1 MVGLAAILLA
11 HPAQALLDYPRVDAL
26 LRVGTPIA
34 LVLLIAGAPLA
45 LVTGTM
51 AARSRGGLRAFVAGL
66 VGPACLSIT
75 AIFWAHGEAIES
87 ATQRTDIAEKQELL
101 GAMLSAALDGR
112 RAAAAQLAARTG
124 TAVNEEWLGSARQ
137 LLVDFTGSRAVT
149 LVGPDGSQLPGFG
162 VPPGVAL
169 RVLAG
174 CTLPTDM
181 IRLGQQWA
189 INTDDSFVMGV
200 AAPGNRSLILVIDP
214 AELAARLQKGV
225 AENFTVFV
233 GRGTGLDGTG
243 LDGMQR
249 DIILPGAGTTA
260 PAPNLPQFQF
270 ANTGLEWRILL
281 QPTQEW
287 FDGHHHRANTFVIML
302 GTIAAAACV
311 AWIRAGARVR
321 PAGPRAADA
330 STARAR
336 IAVHARE
343 ALSQEASHVIR
354 ARLRETAR
362 ALDTVT
368 DPRSDATTKE
378 DALRRIGASLAQA
391 ESEVSALLETTAHT
405 RIVRAEQDAMLEHLY
420 AAVTLEFPGGPT
432 VHLDRSVPPGTLAE
446 VQRELGSKT
455 FAVLT
460 SDNPMSVPV
469 TPHANMLRRSVLA
482 LELRNAGLVHRPV
495 TGRNADGSWQE
506 QGFAVAAGV
515 GESDALAEL
524 HGQNAYYWFDGT
536 AFSIHEMTG
545 QHRTIR
551 LPHRPNQP

>member
-11 HPAQALLDYPRVDAL
+11 RPAQALLDYPRVDAL

-34 LVLLIAGAPLA
+34 LVLLVAGAPLA

-51 AARSRGGLRAFVAGL
+51 AARSRGGLRAFVAGI
-66 VGPACLSIT
+66 VGAACLSVT
-75 AIFWAHGEAIES
+75 AIFWAHGEAAES
-87 ATQRTDIAEKQELL
+87 ATQRTDIMEKQELL

-124 TAVNEEWLGSARQ
+124 SAVNEEWLGSARQ

-149 LVGPDGSQLPGFG
+149 LVGADGSQLPGFG

-200 AAPGNRSLILVIDP
+200 AAPGNRSLVLVIDP

-233 GRGTGLDGTG
+233 GRGTGLDG
-243 LDGMQR
+243 MQR
-249 DIILPGAGTTA
+249 DIVLPGAGTPA

-270 ANTGLEWRILL
+270 ANTGLEWRVLL

-287 FDGHHHRANTFVIML
+287 FDGHHHRANTFVLML
-302 GTIAAAACV
+302 GTITAAACV

-321 PAGPRAADA
+321 AAGARSPDA
-330 STARAR
+330 SAARAR

-368 DPRSDATTKE
+368 DPRSDATTRQ

-405 RIVRAEQDAMLEHLY
+405 RIVRAEQDAMLEHVY

-432 VHLDRSVPPGTLAE
+432 VHLDRPVPPGTLAE
-446 VQRELGSKT
+446 VQRELGSST

-469 TPHANMLRRSVLA
+469 TPHANMLRRGVLA

-495 TGRNADGSWQE
+495 NGRNADGSWQE
-506 QGFAVAAGV
+506 HGFAVAAGV

-524 HGQNAYYWFDGT
+524 HGQNAYFWFDGT

-551 LPHRPNQP
+551 LPREPNQP

>member
-11 HPAQALLDYPRVDAL
+11 CPAQALLDYPRVDAL

-34 LVLLIAGAPLA
+34 LVLLVAGAPLA

-51 AARSRGGLRAFVAGL
+51 AARSRGGLRAFVAGIA
-66 VGPACLSIT
+66 GPACLSVT
-75 AIFWAHGEAIES
+75 AIFWAHGEAAES
-87 ATQRTDIAEKQELL
+87 ATQRTDIMEKQELL

-124 TAVNEEWLGSARQ
+124 SAVNEEWLGSARQ

-225 AENFTVFV
+225 AEGFTVFV
-233 GRGTGLDGTG
+233 GRGTGLG
-243 LDGMQR
+243 GMQR
-249 DIILPGAGTTA
+249 DIILPGAGTPA

-270 ANTGLEWRILL
+270 ANTGLEWRVLL

-287 FDGHHHRANTFVIML
+287 FDEHHHRANTFVLML
-302 GTIAAAACV
+302 GTITAAACV

-321 PAGPRAADA
+321 AAGARSPDA
-330 STARAR
+330 SAARAR

-368 DPRSDATTKE
+368 DPRSDATTRE

-405 RIVRAEQDAMLEHLY
+405 RIVRAEQDAMLEHVY

-432 VHLDRSVPPGTLAE
+432 VHLDRPVPPGTLAE
-446 VQRELGSKT
+446 VQRELGSST

-469 TPHANMLRRSVLA
+469 TPHANMLRRGVLA

-495 TGRNADGSWQE
+495 NGRNADGSWQE
-506 QGFAVAAGV
+506 HGFAVAAGV

-551 LPHRPNQP
+551 LPHHPTQP

>member
-11 HPAQALLDYPRVDAL
+11 RPAQALLDYPRVDAL

-34 LVLLIAGAPLA
+34 LVLLVAGAPLT

-51 AARSRGGLRAFVAGL
+51 AARSRGGLRAFVAGI
-66 VGPACLSIT
+66 VGAACLSVT
-75 AIFWAHGEAIES
+75 AIFWAHGEAAES
-87 ATQRTDIAEKQELL
+87 ATQRTDIMEKQELL

-124 TAVNEEWLGSARQ
+124 SAVNEEWLGSARQ

-149 LVGPDGSQLPGFG
+149 LVGADGSQLPGFG

-200 AAPGNRSLILVIDP
+200 AAPGNRSLVLVIDP

-233 GRGTGLDGTG
+233 GRGTGLDG
-243 LDGMQR
+243 MQR
-249 DIILPGAGTTA
+249 DIVLPGAGTPA

-270 ANTGLEWRILL
+270 ANTGLEWRVLL

-287 FDGHHHRANTFVIML
+287 FDGHHHRANTFVLML
-302 GTIAAAACV
+302 GTITAAACV

-321 PAGPRAADA
+321 AAGARSPDA
-330 STARAR
+330 SAARAR

-368 DPRSDATTKE
+368 DPRSDATTRQ

-405 RIVRAEQDAMLEHLY
+405 RIVRAEQDAMLEHVY

-432 VHLDRSVPPGTLAE
+432 VHLDRPVPPGTLAE
-446 VQRELGSKT
+446 VQRELGSST

-469 TPHANMLRRSVLA
+469 TPHANMLRRGVLA

-495 TGRNADGSWQE
+495 NGRNADGSWQE
-506 QGFAVAAGV
+506 HGFAVAAGI

-524 HGQNAYYWFDGT
+524 HGQNAYFWFDGT

-551 LPHRPNQP
+551 LPREPNQP

>member
-34 LVLLIAGAPLA
+34 LVLLVAGAPLV

-51 AARSRGGLRAFVAGL
+51 ATRSRGGLRAFVAGI
-66 VGPACLSIT
+66 VGAACLSVT
-75 AIFWAHGEAIES
+75 AIFWAHGEAAES
-87 ATQRTDIAEKQELL
+87 ATQRTDITEKQELL

-124 TAVNEEWLGSARQ
+124 NTVNEEWLGSARQ
-137 LLVDFTGSRAVT
+137 LLVDFTGSRALT
-149 LVGPDGSQLPGFG
+149 LVGPDGSQLPGFD
-162 VPPGVAL
+162 VPPGTAAK
-169 RVLAG
+169 VLAG
-174 CTLPTDM
+174 CTLPKDM

-189 INTDDSFVMGV
+189 INSDDSFVMGV
-200 AAPGNRSLILVIDP
+200 AAPGNRSLVLVIDP

-225 AENFTVFV
+225 AEGFTVFV
-233 GRGTGLDGTG
+233 GRGTGLG
-243 LDGMQR
+243 GMQR
-249 DIILPGAGTTA
+249 DIILPGAGTPA

-270 ANTGLEWRILL
+270 ANTGLEWRVRL

-287 FDGHHHRANTFVIML
+287 FDGHHHRANTFVLML
-302 GTIAAAACV
+302 GTITAAACV
-311 AWIRAGARVR
+311 AWIRAGTRVR
-321 PAGPRAADA
+321 AAGARSPDA
-330 STARAR
+330 SAARAR

-405 RIVRAEQDAMLEHLY
+405 RIVRAEQDAMLEHVY

-432 VHLDRSVPPGTLAE
+432 VHLDRPVPPGTLAE
-446 VQRELGSKT
+446 VQRELGSST

-469 TPHANMLRRSVLA
+469 TPHANMLRRGVLA

-495 TGRNADGSWQE
+495 NGRNADGSWQE
-506 QGFAVAAGV
+506 HGFAVAAGV

-551 LPHRPNQP
+551 LPHHPTQP